1 MRPTGSQYKYSHSEK
16 YSLSS
21 ANHSRGKTMLKFIVP
36 AKVHCA
42 KVFTANS
49 LTSSSRCTS
58 LYKLARQGDF
68 FKKLERLEAT
78 TGLY

>member
-1 MRPTGSQYKYSHSEK
+1 MRPTGSQYKY
-16 YSLSS
+16 
-21 ANHSRGKTMLKFIVP
+21 P
-36 AKVHCA
+36 QVHCA

-49 LTSSSRCTS
+49 PTSSSRCMS